1 MAPSRAAT
9 RQRAHDSEPVTS
21 GELDQRLAKHEAH
34 VRRTIA
40 SLIRAEVGKSFQKE
54 MKEEINKAIRAET
67 RQEIIDLVK
76 QQAEMDEN
84 QSSGVTQADLQE
96 KIGKAVSAATNE
108 ATKKGHKGIFGSLKE
123 MKSKKGERIV
133 KSYLQR

>member
-1 MAPSRAAT
+1 M
-9 RQRAHDSEPVTS
+9 
-21 GELDQRLAKHEAH
+21 
-34 VRRTIA
+34 RRTIA
-40 SLIRAEVGKSFQKE
+40 SLIRAEVGKSFQKG
-54 MKEEINKAIRAET
+54 MKEEINKANRVET

-76 QQAEMDEN
+76 QQAEN

-96 KIGKAVSAATNE
+96 KIDKAVSAATNE

>member
-1 MAPSRAAT
+1 M
-9 RQRAHDSEPVTS
+9 
-21 GELDQRLAKHEAH
+21 
-34 VRRTIA
+34 RRTIA
-40 SLIRAEVGKSFQKE
+40 SLIRAEVGKSFQKG

-96 KIGKAVSAATNE
+96 KIDKAVSAATNE

>member
-1 MAPSRAAT
+1 M
-9 RQRAHDSEPVTS
+9 
-21 GELDQRLAKHEAH
+21 
-34 VRRTIA
+34 RRTIA
-40 SLIRAEVGKSFQKE
+40 SLIRAEVGKSFQKG

-96 KIGKAVSAATNE
+96 KIDKAVSAATNE
-108 ATKKGHKGIFGSLKE
+108 PTKNGHKGIFGSLKE
-123 MKSKKGERIV
+123 MKSKKGERLV
-133 KSYLQR
+133 KSHLER